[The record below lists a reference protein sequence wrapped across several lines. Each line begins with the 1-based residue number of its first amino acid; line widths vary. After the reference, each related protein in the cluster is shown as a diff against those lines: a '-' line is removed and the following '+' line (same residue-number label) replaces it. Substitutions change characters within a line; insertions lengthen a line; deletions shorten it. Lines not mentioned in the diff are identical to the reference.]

1 VRAWGLQ
8 AFEPYLRDVYA
19 YLKSLLTL
27 EGEENTSLRAY
38 ATDTLGS
45 IIKNMGR
52 TYFEADLQEIMKCVG
67 WCTLLGK
74 KSVILLSLYENICE
88 LQSTSEAQKLRSG
101 LAP

>member
-1 VRAWGLQ
+1 MQ

-52 TYFEADLQEIMKCVG
+52 SYFEADLQEIMTYASPPAHLCFMPLCVA
-67 WCTLLGK
+67 CC
-74 KSVILLSLYENICE
+74 LSLCLMFGRATLQRGHGE
-88 LQSTSEAQKLRSG
+88 LKYG
-101 LAP
+101 

>member
-1 VRAWGLQ
+1 
-8 AFEPYLRDVYA
+8 VYA

-67 WCTLLGK
+67 RGCWNKSEIHYLCIK
-74 KSVILLSLYENICE
+74 KIASCKEPVEFRSYEVGGHLNSI
-88 LQSTSEAQKLRSG
+88 
-101 LAP
+101 